1 MMTEHDILQA
11 VDQGECRDW
20 EFKSAAGGL
29 PASLWDTYSAM
40 ANSDGGTIVLGI
52 EEREGQFRISGLPH
66 PQRTIKDFWNTINN
80 RGKVSTNLLTDQDA
94 HLQTLDTATVMV
106 IQVPRAARRQR
117 PVFVGQNPLLGTYRR
132 NHEGDYRCSPD
143 EVGRLLADQAEEPA
157 DARILPFLTLEH
169 LDLPTIQQYRQLFAA
184 TKPDHPWLLLD
195 TRELL
200 IRLGGWRKDWLTG
213 DEGITIAGVLM
224 FGKDD
229 VIRDPAVLPQYH
241 VDYREKLSAD
251 ADTRWDD
258 RLVPDGTWE
267 ANVFQFYQQTIR
279 RLIRDLK
286 VPFQLDAEM
295 HRIDHTPVH
304 EALREAVVNAVIH
317 ADYRGVGGVIISKL
331 RSRIEISNP
340 GTLLISYEQLLQGG
354 ISECRNKSLQRMFQ
368 MIGGGEKAGSG
379 IDRIR
384 QGWASQGWRFPELEE
399 TVNPDRVQVWLPMES
414 LLPEE
419 VVKRLATRFGAR
431 FATLT
436 PLERE
441 TLVTADV
448 EGRVSNSR
456 LRMVSDMHAA
466 DLTRLLQSLVTR
478 GFLTQVDHKR
488 WAYYLLADAT
498 PSVDT
503 QVPPTTE
510 VTGEVTT
517 EVTGE
522 VTTEVSEAM
531 ARLLACCRVPS
542 PRRALMEC
550 LNLKNDEHFRKSYLV
565 PALEAGYLE
574 MTLPQKPQ
582 SSKQMYRLSAK
593 GRAWLQQYDEVNA
606 N

>member
-66 PQRTIKDFWNTINN
+66 PQRTLKDFWNTINN
-80 RGKVSTNLLTDQDA
+80 RGKVSANLLTDQDV
-94 HLQTLDTATVMV
+94 HLQTLDIATVMV

-157 DARILPFLTLEH
+157 DARILPFLTLEQ
-169 LDLPTIQQYRQLFAA
+169 LDLSTIQQYRQLFAA
-184 TKPDHPWLLLD
+184 TKPDHPWLLLE

-200 IRLGGWRKDWLTG
+200 TRLGGWRKDWLTG
-213 DEGITIAGVLM
+213 DEGITVAGVLM
-224 FGKDD
+224 FGQDD
-229 VIRDPAVLPQYH
+229 IIRDPAVLPQYH

-286 VPFQLDAEM
+286 VPFQLNAEM

-419 VVKRLATRFGAR
+419 VVARLATRFGAR

-448 EGRVSNSR
+448 EGRVSNAR

-478 GFLTQVDHKR
+478 GFLSQVDHKR
-488 WAYYLLADAT
+488 WAYYLLADAIS
-498 PSVDT
+498 PL
-503 QVPPTTE
+503 PPNTE

-522 VTTEVSEAM
+522 VPTEVSEAM

-542 PRRALMEC
+542 TRRALMEC
-550 LNLKNDEHFRKSYLV
+550 LHLKNDEHFRKSYLV

-593 GRAWLQQYDEVNA
+593 GRAWLQQHDEVNA